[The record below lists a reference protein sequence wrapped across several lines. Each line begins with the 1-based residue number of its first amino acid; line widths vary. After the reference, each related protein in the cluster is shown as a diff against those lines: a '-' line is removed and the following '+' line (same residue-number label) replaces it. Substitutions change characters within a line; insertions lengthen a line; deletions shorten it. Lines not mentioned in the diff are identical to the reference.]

1 MQKCKNNNKTN
12 LGEAE
17 KKNKNK
23 TGSQYIYMYI
33 YIYIYIRIY
42 KLQSAVIKYFCIEI
56 NFFFYLLSTF
66 SFAMEN
72 NRDSRS
78 YSYTE

>member
-17 KKNKNK
+17 KKIKIKQEAN
-23 TGSQYIYMYI
+23 IF
-33 YIYIYIRIY
+33 IYIRIY

-56 NFFFYLLSTF
+56 NFFFST
-66 SFAMEN
+66 
-72 NRDSRS
+72 
-78 YSYTE
+78 Y

>member
-23 TGSQYIYMYI
+23 TGSQYIY
-33 YIYIYIRIY
+33 IYIRIY

-56 NFFFYLLSTF
+56 NFFFLLIEYVF
-66 SFAMEN
+66 FCN
-72 NRDSRS
+72 GK
-78 YSYTE
+78 